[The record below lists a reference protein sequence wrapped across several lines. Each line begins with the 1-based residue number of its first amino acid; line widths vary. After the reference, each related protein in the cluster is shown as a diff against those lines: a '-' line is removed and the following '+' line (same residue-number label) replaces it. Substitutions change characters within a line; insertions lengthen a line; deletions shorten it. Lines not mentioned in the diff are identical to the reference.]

1 MTLSL
6 DTFLQDLQAEAKL
19 DSHGQ
24 FTLDME
30 HARDKLAAYLL
41 KKTDELLFKLVQCGV
56 AGGASKM
63 DMETK
68 NTHVRFVFHDM
79 VLTQGEMGQILNYL
93 LNSEA
98 SQNRALT
105 HLAAAVNTAVGTRPS
120 AIALASW
127 DGSRGQLVRWSSR
140 GKETVEWK
148 PPGGGRPQ
156 TLFQLIRTPAEWK
169 ETIKHMFN
177 QRDVF
182 GMLFGWKTGWTADQ
196 EMLAERAAW
205 CPVPIYMNGKLLP
218 EVPLAA
224 GRERSSQQEK
234 IIKHD
239 SEARLPGW
247 PGCRGVRITQRKVKA
262 WPEMPFPPGPNAAVI
277 TAGQEQHRRIQ
288 VPSTLELVNDGIT
301 VDRKSIQG
309 VPRETFVRIVASA
322 DGYPSA
328 LAGFDLTKNEKYEQL
343 IIWLLDQAAAMFPRA
358 NLGNLPQLYLTGVAR
373 R

>member
-6 DTFLQDLQAEAKL
+6 DTFLQDLQAEAQL

-24 FTLDME
+24 FTLNME

-79 VLTQGEMGQILNYL
+79 VLAPREMGQILNYL
-93 LNSEA
+93 LNSDA
-98 SQNRALT
+98 SHNRALT

-127 DGSRGQLVRWSSR
+127 DGNRGHLVRWSSQ
-140 GKETVEWK
+140 GKETLDWT

-156 TLFQLIRTPAEWK
+156 TVFQLIRTQAEWWDS
-169 ETIKHMFN
+169 IRHMFN

-196 EMLAERAAW
+196 EMVAERAAW

-218 EVPLAA
+218 EVPLAT
-224 GRERSSQQEK
+224 GRDRSSQHEK
-234 IIKHD
+234 VIIHNA
-239 SEARLPGW
+239 EARLPSW
-247 PGCRGVRITQRKVKA
+247 LGCRGVRITQRKVQP
-262 WPEMPFPPGPNAAVI
+262 WPEMTFPAGPSAAVI
-277 TAGQEQHRRIQ
+277 TAGEEQKRIQ

-301 VDRKSIQG
+301 VERKSIQG
-309 VPRETFVRIVASA
+309 VPRDKFVRIVASA
-322 DGYPSA
+322 DGYQSA
-328 LAGFDLTKNEKYEQL
+328 LAGFELTKNEKYNQL
-343 IIWLLDQAAAMFPRA
+343 ITGLLDEAAALFPRA
-358 NLGNLPQLYLTGVAR
+358 WPGSLPQLYFPGITR